1 MNINI
6 CSFPLRNLTFRT
18 CLCNYGTLYISCQ
31 DMKNKYSYLNSK
43 YQTSDTYSVFLKVN
57 STSEKVHKWL
67 SILGYGE
74 PPCPY
79 LGMNLRAEAAP
90 SQRLALLLPSTTEG
104 LLEGLPVQPHSFT
117 FLRHPRGATPP
128 SSPPGSRSST
138 GGFHSTSQQQVL
150 RHSLFMVFHK
160 KVEWLTL
167 TNAVRQQTRHC
178 PFTQGLS
185 PPAPLHRRNS
195 VFIKV
200 PQSPKCCTDLSR
212 QFKVEWVKTLFPSNE
227 SLREGAEVECEKCK
241 GLSQDPL
248 ARHTHL

>member
-1 MNINI
+1 
-6 CSFPLRNLTFRT
+6 
-18 CLCNYGTLYISCQ
+18 
-31 DMKNKYSYLNSK
+31 MKNKYSYLNSK
-43 YQTSDTYSVFLKVN
+43 YQTSDTYSVFFKSKLN
-57 STSEKVHKWL
+57 IRESTEVAIHPGTRGATVPLPWYESKGRGGT
-67 SILGYGE
+67 S
-74 PPCPY
+74 
-79 LGMNLRAEAAP
+79 P

-104 LLEGLPVQPHSFT
+104 LLQGLPVQPHSFT

-138 GGFHSTSQQQVL
+138 GGFHSASQQVL
-150 RHSLFMVFHK
+150 WHSLFMVFHK

-167 TNAVRQQTRHC
+167 TNAVRQQRRHC

-185 PPAPLHRRNS
+185 PTAPLHRRSS

-241 GLSQDPL
+241 GFSQDL
-248 ARHTHL
+248 LDTHL